1 MDVLTPFEDFL
12 KSHPYN
18 IKSFHPFF
26 NDALNYMLQS
36 GGKHF
41 RAQLL
46 LSVVKVLKPD
56 SFDEAL
62 NVALAIEMM
71 HTYSLIHD
79 DLPAM
84 DNADFRRGIPTIH
97 KKYDETT
104 AILVGDALNTDSFG
118 MIAKA
123 KLDDKI
129 KLKCIEILSFNSGS
143 NGMVL
148 GQAIDCYF
156 AKQSLD
162 FDQLK
167 FLHLHKTGAL
177 IAASLQM
184 GGVIAQMD
192 ESRCDHI
199 YEIGLKLG
207 LAFQI
212 KDDIDD
218 ATKDESDIKK
228 PVNADI
234 DKNSFVN
241 LLGVEESKLRKNNLI
256 DEILGDLQSFEL
268 SLQQIILDL
277 INRYLKDPDEVK
289 EVKKDENADEKEII
303 KDEKSSLKSVEEKDT
318 KDA

>member
-1 MDVLTPFEDFL
+1 MSSILDSFDDFL

-46 LSVVKVLKPD
+46 LSVVKVLKPK
-56 SFDEAL
+56 SFDESLKIAM
-62 NVALAIEMM
+62 AIEMI

-84 DNADFRRGIPTIH
+84 DDADFRRGIPTIH

-104 AILVGDALNTDSFG
+104 AILVGDGLNSDAFG
-118 MIAKA
+118 MITKA
-123 KLDDKI
+123 NLDSDI
-129 KLKCIEILSFNSGS
+129 KLKCVEILSYNAGS

-156 AKQSLD
+156 ANQTLD

-192 ESRCDHI
+192 ESRCNHI

-212 KDDIDD
+212 QDDINDT
-218 ATKDESDIKK
+218 TKDEKELQK
-228 PVNADI
+228 PANADV

-241 LLGVEESKLRKNNLI
+241 LLGVEESILRKNNLI
-256 DEILGDLQSFEL
+256 DEITGDMQSFEL
-268 SLQQIILDL
+268 SLQQVILDL
-277 INRYLKDPDEVK
+277 IDKYLRDEGDKNKDDSTSDDIAK
-289 EVKKDENADEKEII
+289 EEE
-303 KDEKSSLKSVEEKDT
+303 SSLKSVDEKEET
-318 KDA
+318 NA